1 MKKLYSLLALL
12 LVVAT
17 SCATQ
22 KNLTPDPSPKAR
34 GETPPLS
41 EGDGG
46 RLYLTGNDEP
56 TASSNYSEQVAVEAS
71 HELTVGSG
79 QHDLPAPPVYFTGN
93 DEPAASSLQTSEQD
107 NEQ

>member
-1 MKKLYSLLALL
+1 MKKILLFLCLL
-12 LVVAT
+12 LIAA

-22 KNLTPDPSPKAR
+22 KHLTPDPSPKAR

-46 RLYLTGNDEP
+46 RLYYN
-56 TASSNYSEQVAVEAS
+56 
-71 HELTVGSG
+71 
-79 QHDLPAPPVYFTGN
+79 GN
-93 DEPAASSLQTSEQD
+93 DEPAASSLQTAEQN